1 MDKIGSLVSKRLNQ
15 HKLGEAARA
24 SMVLN
29 KANIF
34 LQNKFPNAEGE
45 VSAYRLKNGILFIGV
60 MSSVWSQELW
70 GYKERLIEEIHNEY
84 GKNSVIKVVIKSLTS
99 K

>member
-1 MDKIGSLVSKRLNQ
+1 MEQLGDLIGKRLNQ

-45 VSAYRLKNGILFIGV
+45 VNAFRLKNGTLFIGV

-70 GYKERLIEEIHNEY
+70 GYKEKLIEEIHNEY
-84 GKNSVIKVVIKSLTS
+84 GKNSVIKVVIKSLTTR
-99 K
+99 